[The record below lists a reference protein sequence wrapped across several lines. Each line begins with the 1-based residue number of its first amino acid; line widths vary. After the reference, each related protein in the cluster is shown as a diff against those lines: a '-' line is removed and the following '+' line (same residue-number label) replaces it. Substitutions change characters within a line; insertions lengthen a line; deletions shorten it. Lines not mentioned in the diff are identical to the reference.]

1 MSRAW
6 TTLEIKSIDEDER
19 VIEGIASTP
28 TPDRHGHVMEPKGA
42 EYTLPMPLLWHHGSR
57 EPIGEVFSATATKN
71 GIAIKAR
78 VSRVDAPGTL
88 RDRLELAWQSFKAQ
102 PPLIRGLSIDW
113 RPKEF
118 ERIAGTDL
126 VRHTKWI
133 WAALSAVTIPANVE
147 ATILRVKE
155 LDLAATGLNPPGATG
170 SLPVVRAGKAA
181 PVMTTAEQITQFE
194 NTRAAKTARMT
205 ELMTK
210 SDGQTLDDV
219 QREEYITLERE
230 VDAIDEHLPRLRKLE
245 KTLLMSATPIMS
257 ATSATAAADLR
268 GGQIPTR
275 VSVTP
280 NVPKGT
286 AFVRFAQCMAS
297 AKGDS
302 YQAISRAKSY
312 ADSTPEVERMVTAT
326 LDWNIK
332 AAVAAG
338 TTTDA
343 TWAGPL
349 APTQTAVNEFLELLR
364 PRTLIGRVPGFRQ
377 VPFNTAVPSQTGG
390 GTYSW
395 VGQGNAKPV
404 TSAAFATV
412 TVPFAKAAGII
423 VLTEELVKLS
433 TPSAEAT
440 VREEMIAGMGAFL
453 DTQLIDPA
461 VAAVANVNPASIT
474 NGAATAVASAVTGA
488 GARADLA
495 ARVATFTAANIPL
508 DGAVWLMS
516 DSNAFG
522 IGMSLNALGQP
533 LFPGMSREG
542 GSIMGI
548 PVIVSNNVGNRVILV
563 HAPSILFA
571 DEGGV
576 QIDVSREASIQMD
589 SAPTNPSDATTVL
602 VSLWQRNLVGL
613 RAERMITWIRA
624 RTAAVTYISA
634 AAYNGT

>member
-1 MSRAW
+1 MEHRAW
-6 TTLEIKSIDEDER
+6 STLEIKSVNDDER
-19 VIEGIASTP
+19 IIEGIASTP
-28 TPDRHGHVMEPKGA
+28 TPDRQGDIIEPKGA
-42 EYTLPMPLLWHHGSR
+42 QFTLPIPFLWQHDTKQ
-57 EPIGEVFSATATKN
+57 PIGSVTVAKVSAD
-71 GIAIKAR
+71 GIAIKAKFAT
-78 VSRVDAPGTL
+78 VSEPGKL
-88 RDRLELAWQSFKAQ
+88 KDRLDEAWQSVKAG
-102 PPLIRGLSIDW
+102 LVRGLSIGWSPIEAAYNKDT
-113 RPKEF
+113 
-118 ERIAGTDL
+118 GGLHVLT
-126 VRHTKWI
+126 WI
-133 WAALSAVTIPANVE
+133 WGELSAVTIPANVE
-147 ATILRVKE
+147 ATILKIKE
-155 LDLAATGLNPPGATG
+155 FDQAASGRHSPGATG
-170 SLPVVRAGKAA
+170 TLPVVRALKGAS
-181 PVMTTAEQITQFE
+181 PMTTAEQISAFE
-194 NTRAAKTARMT
+194 ASRAAKTARMT

-210 SDGQTLDDV
+210 SDGQTLDAA
-219 QREEYITLERE
+219 QTEEYTTLERE
-230 VDAIDEHLPRLRKLE
+230 VDSIDEHLPRLRKLE
-245 KTLLMSATPIMS
+245 KTLLVSATPI
-257 ATSATAAADLR
+257 TPVTTPTAAADLR
-268 GGQIPTR
+268 GGNVPVIT
-275 VSVTP
+275 VKS

-286 AFVRFAQCMAS
+286 AFTRFAMCMAS

-302 YQAISRAKSY
+302 YQAISRAKAW
-312 ADSTPEVERMVTAT
+312 ADSTPEVEKMVEAT
-326 LDWNIK
+326 LNWQTK

-364 PRTLIGRVPGFRQ
+364 PRTLIGRIPGFRQ

-423 VLTEELVKLS
+423 VLTEELVRLS

-440 VREEMIAGMGAFL
+440 IRTEMIDGMSQFL
-453 DTQLIDPA
+453 DTQLVDPTIA
-461 VAAVANVNPASIT
+461 VSAGVNPASIT
-474 NGAATAVASAVTGA
+474 NGAATAAASGVTGA
-488 GARADLA
+488 AARADLA

-516 DSNAFG
+516 DSTAFG
-522 IGMSLNALGQP
+522 IGLSLNALGQP
-533 LFPGMSREG
+533 LFPGVGREG
-542 GSIMGI
+542 GTIMGI
-548 PVIVSNNVGNRVILV
+548 PVIVSNNVGARVVLV
-563 HAPSILFA
+563 HAPSILYA

-576 QIDVSREASIQMD
+576 SIDVSREASIQMD
-589 SAPTNPSDATTVL
+589 SAPSNPSDATTVL